1 MADYIVIGGG
11 SAGCVL
17 AARLSETPDS
27 SVLLLEAGPRDINP
41 LIHIPAGFTGLRGR
55 LTWHYRTAGM
65 KSANQRSIDLP
76 VARVLGG
83 GSSINAMIFCRGT
96 ANDYDDW
103 ATEHGCTGWSF
114 NEVLPYFRRSE
125 DNKTFANEF
134 HGNDGPIGV
143 SNVTPHPLS
152 LAFVRAAQQAGLPFN
167 PDFNGAIQQGCGI
180 YQATIR
186 NHRRSSTAVAYLRM
200 ARGRKN
206 LQILTGVDVQK
217 VVIEH
222 GRAVG
227 VDYVHRG
234 RVIRAHADCEVILAA
249 GAVGSPKLLMLSG
262 IGNAEHL
269 REFNIPVMLD
279 SPEVGANLQDHAR
292 VDALYELNGAHS
304 LDKYKRPHWA
314 LMAAAEY
321 MLFRKGPITHNFA
334 DGGAFWWSD
343 HSEGQPDLQ
352 LHFIPAGASV
362 PYRSGCSVNC
372 YHLRPRSRGSVRLQS
387 EDPRVSP
394 LIDANYFADPYDMD
408 RSIEGLQ
415 LCQSIMSRSALAPYL
430 RREFAPGK
438 AVESSEQ
445 YREYIRN
452 TVQTA
457 FHPAGTCRMGG
468 DDEAVVDPQLRLR
481 GIDGLR
487 VCDAS
492 VMPRLVSSNTNAPT
506 IMIGEKGADL
516 IRGTMS
522 IPIKDAPVGSD
533 RAAATMAEGARRT
546 PVPA

>member
-1 MADYIVIGGG
+1 MADYIVVGGG

-17 AARLSETPDS
+17 AARLSENSDC

-41 LIHIPAGFTGLRGR
+41 LIHMPAGFTGLNGR
-55 LTWHYRTAGM
+55 LTWHYRTTGI

-96 ANDYDDW
+96 ACDYDGW
-103 ATEHGCTGWSF
+103 ATDHGCPGWSYK
-114 NEVLPYFRRSE
+114 EVLPYFRRLE
-125 DNKTFANEF
+125 DNKTFANEY
-134 HGNDGPIGV
+134 HGNDGPVGV
-143 SNVTPHPLS
+143 SDVTPHPLS

-167 PDFNGAIQQGCGI
+167 PDFNGAVQRGCGI

-186 NHRRSSTAVAYLRM
+186 NHRRSSTAVAYLRI
-200 ARGRKN
+200 ARGRNN

-217 VVIEH
+217 VVIENK
-222 GRAVG
+222 RAVG
-227 VDYVHRG
+227 VDYLHRG

-249 GAVGSPKLLMLSG
+249 GAVGSPKLLMHSG
-262 IGNAEHL
+262 IGRAEHL
-269 REFNIPVMLD
+269 RELDIPVILD
-279 SPEVGANLQDHAR
+279 SPGVGANLQDHAR
-292 VDALYELNGAHS
+292 IDALYELNGAHS

-321 MLFRKGPITHNFA
+321 VLFRNGPITHNFA
-334 DGGAFWWSD
+334 DGGAFWRSD
-343 HSEGQPDLQ
+343 RSSDQPDLQ

-372 YHLRPRSRGSVRLQS
+372 YHLQPRSRGSVRLQS
-387 EDPRVSP
+387 ADPRVAP

-408 RSIEGLQ
+408 RTIEGLQ
-415 LCQSIMSRSALAPYL
+415 LCQSIMSRPALTSYL
-430 RREFAPGK
+430 RREFAPGS
-438 AVESSEQ
+438 AVASIEQ
-445 YREYIRN
+445 YREYVRN
-452 TVQTA
+452 SVQTG
-457 FHPAGTCRMGG
+457 FHPAGTCRMGS
-468 DDEAVVDPQLRLR
+468 DEQAVVDPQLRLR
-481 GIDGLR
+481 GIEGLR

-492 VMPRLVSSNTNAPT
+492 VMPRLVSSNTNAAT

-516 IRGTMS
+516 IRGTSGIAVEETLVGNALTAARMAG
-522 IPIKDAPVGSD
+522 DARS
-533 RAAATMAEGARRT
+533 T

>member
-1 MADYIVIGGG
+1 LVADYIVVGGG

-17 AARLSETPDS
+17 AARLSASPEC

-41 LIHIPAGFTGLRGR
+41 LIHMPAGFTGLNGR
-55 LTWHYRTAGM
+55 LTWHYRTAGIG
-65 KSANQRSIDLP
+65 SANQRSIDLP

-96 ANDYDDW
+96 ARDYDGW
-103 ATEHGCTGWSF
+103 ATEHGCPGWSYK
-114 NEVLPYFRRSE
+114 EVMPYFRRSE

-134 HGNDGPIGV
+134 HGNDGPVGV

-167 PDFNGAIQQGCGI
+167 PDFNGAVQEGCGI

-206 LQILTGVDVQK
+206 LQILTGVAVQK
-217 VVIEH
+217 IVIEH

-227 VDYVHRG
+227 VDYLHRG
-234 RVIRAHADCEVILAA
+234 RVIRARADREVILAA

-269 REFNIPVMLD
+269 RKFNIPVMLD
-279 SPEVGANLQDHAR
+279 SPGVGANLQDHAR
-292 VDALYELNGAHS
+292 VEALYELNGSHS

-343 HSEGQPDLQ
+343 RIEGQPDLQ

-372 YHLRPRSRGSVRLQS
+372 YHLRPRSRGSIKLQS
-387 EDPRVSP
+387 ADPRVAP
-394 LIDANYFADPYDMD
+394 LIDANYFAESHDMD
-408 RSIEGLQ
+408 RTIEGLR
-415 LCQSIMSRSALAPYL
+415 LCQSIMSKAALAPYL
-430 RREFAPGK
+430 LREFAPGR
-438 AVESSEQ
+438 AVESNEQ
-445 YREYIRN
+445 YREYIRSS
-452 TVQTA
+452 VQTG
-457 FHPAGTCRMGG
+457 FHPAGTCRMGS

-481 GIDGLR
+481 GIEGLR

-492 VMPRLVSSNTNAPT
+492 VMPSLVSSNTNAPT

-516 IRGTMS
+516 IRGS
-522 IPIKDAPVGSD
+522 AAAPVEALVGNA
-533 RAAATMAEGARRT
+533 RVAGKIVEGARST

>member
-1 MADYIVIGGG
+1 MADYIVVGGG

-17 AARLSETPDS
+17 AARLSEDRDC

-41 LIHIPAGFTGLRGR
+41 LIHMPAGFTGLNGR
-55 LTWHYRTAGM
+55 LTWHYRTSGM
-65 KSANQRSIDLP
+65 KSANQRSIALP

-96 ANDYDDW
+96 ASDYDGW
-103 ATEHGCTGWSF
+103 ATEHGCTGWSY
-114 NEVLPYFRRSE
+114 NEVMPYFRRCE

-134 HGNDGPIGV
+134 HGNDGPVGV
-143 SNVTPHPLS
+143 SDVTPHPLS

-167 PDFNGAIQQGCGI
+167 PDFNGAVQQGCGI

-186 NHRRSSTAVAYLRM
+186 NHRRSSTAVAYLRL

-206 LQILTGVDVQK
+206 LQILTGVAVQK

-227 VDYVHRG
+227 VDYLLRG
-234 RVIRAHADCEVILAA
+234 RVVRAHADREIILAA

-262 IGNAEHL
+262 IGNAKHL
-269 REFNIPVMLD
+269 RELKIPVTVD
-279 SPEVGANLQDHAR
+279 SPGVGANLQDHAR
-292 VDALYELNGAHS
+292 IDALYELNGAHS

-321 MLFRKGPITHNFA
+321 ILFRNGPITHNFA

-343 HSEGQPDLQ
+343 HRSEQPDLQ

-387 EDPRVSP
+387 ADPSASP

-408 RSIEGLQ
+408 RSIEGLR
-415 LCQSIMSRSALAPYL
+415 LCQSIMSRPALAAYL
-430 RREFAPGK
+430 RREFAPGEGVK
-438 AVESSEQ
+438 SSEQ
-445 YREYIRN
+445 YREYIRS
-452 TVQTA
+452 TVQTG

-481 GIDGLR
+481 GVEGLR

-516 IRGTMS
+516 IRGTTS
-522 IPIKDAPVGSD
+522 VPADQALIGSA
-533 RAAATMAEGARRT
+533 RAAAKIAEDARST

>member
-1 MADYIVIGGG
+1 MADYIVVGGG

-17 AARLSETPDS
+17 AARLSASPEC

-41 LIHIPAGFTGLRGR
+41 LIHMPAGFTGLNGA

-96 ANDYDDW
+96 AGDYDGW
-103 ATEHGCTGWSF
+103 ANEHGCTGWSYK
-114 NEVLPYFRRSE
+114 EVLPYFRRCE

-143 SNVTPHPLS
+143 SDVTPHPLS
-152 LAFVRAAQQAGLPFN
+152 MAFVRAAQQAGLPFN
-167 PDFNGAIQQGCGI
+167 PDFNGAVQQGCGI

-200 ARGRKN
+200 AKGRKN
-206 LQILTGVDVQK
+206 LQILTGIDVQK
-217 VVIEH
+217 IVIEN
-222 GRAVG
+222 GRAIG
-227 VDYVHRG
+227 VDYLHKG
-234 RVIRAHADCEVILAA
+234 RVVRAHADREVILAA

-269 REFNIPVMLD
+269 RQFNIPVTLD
-279 SPEVGANLQDHAR
+279 SPGVGANLQDHAR
-292 VDALYELNGAHS
+292 VDALYELNGVHS

-314 LMAAAEY
+314 MMAAAEY
-321 MLFRKGPITHNFA
+321 VLFRKGPLIHNFA

-343 HSEGQPDLQ
+343 RVEGQPDLQ

-362 PYRSGCSVNC
+362 PYRSGCSVNT
-372 YHLRPRSRGSVRLQS
+372 YHLRPRSRGSIKLQS
-387 EDPRVSP
+387 ADPGVAP
-394 LIDANYFADPYDMD
+394 IIDANYFAEPYDMD
-408 RSIEGLQ
+408 RTIEGLQ
-415 LCQSIMSRSALAPYL
+415 LCQSIMSKAALAPYL
-430 RREFAPGK
+430 SREFAPGK
-438 AVESSEQ
+438 AVETKEQ

-452 TVQTA
+452 TVQTG
-457 FHPAGTCRMGG
+457 FHPVGTCRMGS
-468 DDEAVVDPQLRLR
+468 DDDAVVDPQLRLR
-481 GIDGLR
+481 GIERLR

-492 VMPRLVSSNTNAPT
+492 VMPSLVSSNTNAPT
-506 IMIGEKGADL
+506 IMIGEKAADL
-516 IRGTMS
+516 IRG
-522 IPIKDAPVGSD
+522 IAGNARVAGKIV
-533 RAAATMAEGARRT
+533 EGARST